1 MKEKIRI
8 NFNEPH
14 ITYKLSDGTPVVG
27 VTTAIGILNKP
38 ALVPWAYKR
47 GKDGLSLYDSR
58 DKAANIGTIVHAR
71 IMAYFK
77 GFEIDN
83 SNISPE
89 CWKASE
95 ESMRS
100 FFEWAK
106 NKKIIPLVIE
116 EPAVNEKYKYGGTPD
131 LYALI
136 DDEPT
141 LTDFKTGSGIYDEH
155 FIQLAAYLN
164 LPTKDNLKVK
174 KAIILNIPKSKD
186 DSFQIK
192 SISAKNLKDEFKIFL
207 NCVNIYYLTKKIE
220 NNKKGEV

>member
-1 MKEKIRI
+1 
-8 NFNEPH
+8 
-14 ITYKLSDGTPVVG
+14 
-27 VTTAIGILNKP
+27 
-38 ALVPWAYKR
+38 
-47 GKDGLSLYDSR
+47 
-58 DKAANIGTIVHAR
+58 
-71 IMAYFK
+71 MAYFK
-77 GFEIDN
+77 GFEVDN

-89 CWKASE
+89 CWKASG
-95 ESMRS
+95 ESMKS

-186 DSFQIK
+186 DSFQIE

-207 NCVNIYYLTKKIE
+207 NCVNIYYLTKKIK